1 MADEYVLL
9 AKATIENYI
18 STGETLKIRRG
29 EVFCSENPLPSPNV
43 DGEKSLADTSWK
55 LSDELLNNRAG
66 TFVSLKINGNLRG
79 CIGTIAAVQSC
90 VAEEII
96 HNAISSSTQDPR
108 FPPVSAEELPL
119 LEYSVDVLGAAEKI
133 SSAKELDVKRYG
145 VIVTKGFRRGLLLPN
160 LEGVDTI
167 EQQISIACAK
177 AGIRVAENPDLERFE
192 VVRHK

>member
-18 STGETLKIRRG
+18 RTGEILKIRRG
-29 EVFCSENPLPSPNV
+29 EVFCSENPLPFSNV
-43 DGEKSLADTSWK
+43 DGEKSLADMSWK

-90 VAEEII
+90 IAEEII

-108 FPPVSAEELPL
+108 FSPVSVGELPL

-133 SSAKELDVKRYG
+133 SSADELDVKRYG
-145 VIVTKGFRRGLLLPN
+145 VIVTKDFRRGLLLPN